1 MVVWFA
7 LPGAVIDMA
16 EDAESQFGIL
26 VENFAVGHAI
36 VQMRGDEILVLQY
49 LLDQRADLLAA
60 LDAGVRRE
68 DAMTLVGKLL
78 KRIHRMNST
87 VRDLLTAY
95 RHSISGTTN
104 LATSD
109 SAGNAADAFDD
120 VVPVVDIAVHR
131 VDHHVLNADCLIGG
145 EPLAQFT
152 RVLAVP
158 VRAHR
163 DR

>member
-26 VENFAVGHAI
+26 VEDFAVGHAI
-36 VQMRGDEILVLQY
+36 LQMRGDKILVLQY
-49 LLDQRADLLAA
+49 LLDQRADLLVA

-109 SAGNAADAFDD
+109 SAAFDD